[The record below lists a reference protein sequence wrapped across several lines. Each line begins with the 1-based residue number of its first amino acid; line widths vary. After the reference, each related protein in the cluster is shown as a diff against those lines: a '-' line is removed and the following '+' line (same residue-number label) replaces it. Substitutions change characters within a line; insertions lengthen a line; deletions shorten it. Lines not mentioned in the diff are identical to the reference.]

1 MPINRFAPGW
11 RISFTLLLALSGV
24 ASTAIA
30 ETCAPEPQGEGS
42 IAGVI
47 DARTVRL
54 EDGRQVRLAGLA
66 AIADMQ
72 AAETLLSRHVGRTVS
87 LHSDND
93 APDRYGRQHAVLFPA
108 PSDTSL
114 QVTLLAAGAAIYDGN
129 FGGPGC
135 KQEFTAAEASAR
147 RARMGLW
154 GENSAHLPNAE
165 NPTDIL
171 DRVGQFV
178 VVEGQVRSV
187 RQAGGTNYLNFSRR
201 WTQGFSV
208 TIPSRSLSAF
218 EAAGV
223 SPSKLEGQRIL
234 VRGFVDVRTGPRIEA
249 TRPTQIEWAGTN
261 AAGTTIGIR
270 N

>member
-1 MPINRFAPGW
+1 M
-11 RISFTLLLALSGV
+11 SFTLLLALSGV

-30 ETCAPEPQGEGS
+30 ETCAPEPQGEAG
-42 IAGVI
+42 IAAVI

-66 AIADMQ
+66 AITDMQ
-72 AAETLLSRHVGRTVS
+72 AAETLLSRHVGKTAS
-87 LHSDND
+87 LHFDND
-93 APDRYGRQHAVLFPA
+93 APDRYGRQHAVIFPA
-108 PSDTSL
+108 QSDTSL

-129 FGGPGC
+129 FDEPGC
-135 KQEFTAAEASAR
+135 RQEFTAAESLAR
-147 RARMGLW
+147 RARIGLW
-154 GENSAHLPNAE
+154 REGSLHLPSAE
-165 NPTDIL
+165 NPADIL
-171 DRVGQFV
+171 DRIGQFV

-187 RQAGGTNYLNFSRR
+187 RQAGGTNYLNFGRR
-201 WTQGFSV
+201 WTQSFSV

-234 VRGFVDVRTGPRIEA
+234 VRGFVDGRSGPRIEA
-249 TRPTQIEWAGTN
+249 TRATQIELAGTDT
-261 AAGTTIGIR
+261 AGTTLGTR